1 MLQIISIYI
10 YKTALTFCLL
20 FSLTA
25 TSQVTPAAT
34 PDTVMADGSIF
45 TTVEVEAGFPGG
57 ISGWVNYLRNNLNAN
72 VPADNAAPI
81 GKYTVIVKFAVSPDG
96 SLSDISAETS
106 LGYGMEKEVL
116 RIIRNSGKW
125 EPAIKD
131 GKPIKAY
138 RRQPVTFMVEE
149 DGIEITSKEPF
160 TIFTGTDNIIDVHIR
175 RVKNSNLS
183 LSISKGSI
191 TQTADGQF
199 IARVNEP
206 GRVVITVYNKKNNTQ
221 LSAASFEVRAK
232 N

>member
-1 MLQIISIYI
+1 MKQY
-10 YKTALTFCLL
+10 LTLPLLCLL
-20 FSLTA
+20 FSLRA
-25 TSQVTPAAT
+25 TSQVTPAAA
-34 PDTVMADGSIF
+34 PDSVLADGSIF

-57 ISGWVNYLRNNLNAN
+57 VSGWINYLRKNLNAN
-72 VPADNAAPI
+72 VPADNEAPI
-81 GKYTVIVKFAVSPDG
+81 GKYTVIVKFAVGTDG
-96 SLSDISAETS
+96 SLSDIAAETS

-131 GKPIKAY
+131 GKPIRAY

-149 DGIEITSKEPF
+149 DGVEITSKEPF

-175 RVKNSNLS
+175 RVKNSS
-183 LSISKGSI
+183 ITLSISKGSI
-191 TQTADGQF
+191 TQTENGQF
-199 IARVNEP
+199 IARVIEP

-221 LSAASFEVRAK
+221 MSAASFEVRAK

>member
-1 MLQIISIYI
+1 MKQY
-10 YKTALTFCLL
+10 LTLPLLCLL
-20 FSLTA
+20 FSLRA
-25 TSQVTPAAT
+25 TSQVTPAAA
-34 PDTVMADGSIF
+34 PDSVLADGSIF

-57 ISGWVNYLRNNLNAN
+57 VSGWINYLRKNLNAN
-72 VPADNAAPI
+72 VPADNEAPI
-81 GKYTVIVKFAVSPDG
+81 GKYTVIVKFAVGTDG
-96 SLSDISAETS
+96 SLSDIAAETS

-131 GKPIKAY
+131 GKPIRAY

-149 DGIEITSKEPF
+149 DGVEITSKEPF
-160 TIFTGTDNIIDVHIR
+160 TIFTGTDNIIDVNIR
-175 RVKNSNLS
+175 RVKNSS
-183 LSISKGSI
+183 ITLSISKGSI
-191 TQTADGQF
+191 TQTENGQF

-221 LSAASFEVRAK
+221 MSAASFEVRAK